1 MALIIWAKPPLSPL
15 ANFRLLPHGHGGDD
29 LDHHVQVGNN
39 DERFQDAVDSGNSD
53 FCDDSSM
60 RQSAK

>member
-1 MALIIWAKPPLSPL
+1 M
-15 ANFRLLPHGHGGDD
+15 LLPQGHGGDD